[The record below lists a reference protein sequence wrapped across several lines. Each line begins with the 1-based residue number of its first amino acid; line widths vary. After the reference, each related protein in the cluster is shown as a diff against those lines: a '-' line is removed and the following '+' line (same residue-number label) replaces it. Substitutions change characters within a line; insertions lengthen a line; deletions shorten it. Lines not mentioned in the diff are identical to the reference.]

1 MSRPQLGT
9 AVCLIPDLF
18 FVAKVESPLQMLG
31 LEVLVAGSVGEF
43 LDALRRHQPIL
54 ALIDLRARGIDT
66 IGLIATIR
74 TDPDIQGT
82 QLLCFG
88 DHVNAS
94 LLEAAR
100 EAGADEVVTNGQ
112 LSAHLPTLVSQF
124 L

>member
-1 MSRPQLGT
+1 MSTPHAGT

-18 FVAKVESPLQMLG
+18 FVAKIEHPLQTMG
-31 LEVLVAGSVGEF
+31 FEVLLANSEEQF
-43 LDALRRHQPIL
+43 LDALRRHKPLLGI
-54 ALIDLRARGIDT
+54 IDLRARGIDT

-74 TDPDIQGT
+74 TDESIEGV

-88 DHVNAS
+88 DHVNAA

-112 LSAHLPTLVSQF
+112 LSAQLPTIIASF